1 MVMAARIYP
10 KTAWQSRH
18 AKAPNMDLIVW
29 VKHEVRSCG
38 FYGKNFPFASCN
50 SPWGSLFAVKIDECT
65 MPPRVPFDSEK
76 CNHTQYI
83 HQKLHEHLSVWRSFR
98 TLVGAFFWHYLV
110 ITMRWFHCGFH
121 FSKFIQPS
129 APTRALL
136 PPVTVT
142 NKQQSEIPIFPMQCH
157 EADVLHRCMGCAWC
171 WWHRSQRGWS
181 QWRQGCQR
189 RGGLRSQRRC
199 RHLCSQH
206 WTLEDFRIWL
216 H

>member
-1 MVMAARIYP
+1 MARI
-10 KTAWQSRH
+10 S
-18 AKAPNMDLIVW
+18 L
-29 VKHEVRSCG
+29 
-38 FYGKNFPFASCN
+38 
-50 SPWGSLFAVKIDECT
+50 SPRVTRLGGSLFAVKIDECT

-142 NKQQSEIPIFPMQCH
+142 NKQQSEIPIFQCN
-157 EADVLHRCMGCAWC
+157 AMKLTSCTGVWAVRGAGGTGPKGAGPNGAKGAKGGAAWGAKGGAGTCAANIGPWRTFEFDC
-171 WWHRSQRGWS
+171 INSCDGYTVIYKIVYICYTRGLNF
-181 QWRQGCQR
+181 CQE
-189 RGGLRSQRRC
+189 LRP
-199 RHLCSQH
+199 
-206 WTLEDFRIWL
+206 
-216 H
+216 

>member
-1 MVMAARIYP
+1 MARI
-10 KTAWQSRH
+10 
-18 AKAPNMDLIVW
+18 
-29 VKHEVRSCG
+29 
-38 FYGKNFPFASCN
+38 
-50 SPWGSLFAVKIDECT
+50 SLS
-65 MPPRVPFDSEK
+65 PRVTRLGDPFLLWRLTNAPCPREFHLTLK
-76 CNHTQYI
+76 NATTHTI
-83 HQKLHEHLSVWRSFR
+83 HSPKIAWASFCVHEHLSVWRSFR

-171 WWHRSQRGWS
+171 WWHRSQRSWS